1 MDTYRKNR
9 SFKLEFNLTYADTE
23 AQIDLDGADV
33 NDITIEIR
41 HKKSK
46 TTLVTRKHSLS
57 EVTLIN
63 GDATKNCSIVIN
75 KADTASVTNIDVYE
89 QSVTVNVDVVGY
101 TGDVPDFSNKW
112 TDAFILEE

>member
-1 MDTYRKNR
+1 M
-9 SFKLEFNLTYADTE
+9 LEFNITYADTST
-23 AQIDLDGADV
+23 QIDLDGADI

-46 TTLVTRKHSLS
+46 TALVTRTYSLS

-63 GDATKNCSIVIN
+63 GDLTKNCSIVIN
-75 KADTASVTNIDVYE
+75 KTDTASVTNLDIYE
-89 QSVTVNVDVVGY
+89 QSATVNVDLAGY
-101 TGDVPDFSNKW
+101 TGSVPDFSNKW